1 MHIKGRGRDFAEVAA
16 MNAPLRPH
24 FAWNDNLEVVNT
36 YEGTH
41 DIHALILG
49 RAMTGIAAFS

>member
-24 FAWNDNLEVVNT
+24 FVWNA
-36 YEGTH
+36 
-41 DIHALILG
+41 ALLMSS
-49 RAMTGIAAFS
+49 A